1 MSRDEPLWR
10 RYLRFVGAD
19 PRADADDEIG
29 FHLQE
34 LERGFRARGMNP
46 DEAARAAR
54 EQFGSVE
61 RTRRRMRSG
70 SVRAYRRTERALW
83 WRTMAFDARL
93 AARKLLHQPGFTAAA
108 VLTLALGIGANSA
121 VFSVVNATL
130 LRPLPY
136 GDPTRIVKLYEHIRG
151 SDEVASPP
159 DFVDWSRYTH
169 AFSAMA
175 AMYEDTPTL
184 TGHGDPLPLS
194 GAYVTQGFFDA
205 MGVHPALG
213 YAFTADQTTYGQ
225 TDAVILSD
233 GLWRRLFGARTDI
246 IGEKVQIDGTTR
258 RVTGVMPPN
267 FAYPDRSVLWLP
279 LAFSDTALSTQR
291 GAHYLDVVARLKPA
305 VSLDAATRDV
315 DALARQLALTYPRT
329 NKDNGARAIPLR
341 DSLVGPSSRTALL
354 ILLGAVALVALI
366 ACVNVANLL
375 LARGAARQREFAVR
389 TALGARPRDLV
400 GMALVESVMLALMG
414 GAAAVLVG
422 FTATRAMHAIRPPSL
437 DQFGTAGIDLHV
449 LGFTFILSVITGLL
463 FGLAP
468 AVQSARLSTLSGTMQ
483 AGGRGGTIGRGG
495 WKVRG
500 ALVAGELALAMILLA
515 GAGLLIRSFARLQQV
530 PAGFDASR
538 VAAFDLSLPDA
549 RYPMPQQSEI
559 FFDRML
565 AGLRQLPGVQTAAAI
580 TGLPLSGYNYS
591 ITTRAIDGQIIPDA
605 DQPSTQIRVA
615 TPDYF
620 KTLGISVLAGRPFA
634 ETDRYGA
641 PNVVVVN
648 ETAARLLWRGVNPL
662 GHTMEIGTT
671 FGLGRGRAG
680 GQVIG
685 VVHDVHD
692 NQLQSKPRPTVYLSH
707 AQFPVTELT
716 IVAKTAPGIDPVHLA
731 AAVRRQLHDIDPYLP
746 VRDFTSMEHVMGQS
760 VADQRFAMLLLASF
774 AMLAL
779 VLAAIGVFGVMSY
792 VVGQRTREIGVRMA
806 LGASEA
812 TVVRETVRRAMP
824 SVVFG
829 VTLGVVGALVLT
841 RLMTRLL
848 YDVTPADA
856 GTFIVMT
863 TALVVIAC
871 LSAWVPARRASR
883 VDPVTALRAE

>member
-1 MSRDEPLWR
+1 MSRSEPLWR
-10 RYLRFVGAD
+10 RYARLLGAD

-34 LERGFRARGMNP
+34 LERGFRANGMSA
-46 DEAARAAR
+46 DAAARAAR
-54 EQFGSVE
+54 AQFGSVE
-61 RTRRRMRSG
+61 STRKKMRRG
-70 SVRAYRRTERALW
+70 SARVHRRTERLVW

-108 VLTLALGIGANSA
+108 VITLALGIGANSA

-136 GDPTRIVKLYEHIRG
+136 GNPTRIVKLYERIHGR
-151 SDEVASPP
+151 DDVASPP
-159 DFVDWSRYTH
+159 DFVDWNRYTH

-175 AMYEDTPTL
+175 AMNEDTPTL
-184 TGHGDPLPLS
+184 TGHGDPLPLA
-194 GAYVTQGFFDA
+194 GAYVTRGFFDA
-205 MGVHPALG
+205 IGVHPELG
-213 YAFTADQTTYGQ
+213 YAFTAEQTTYGQ

-246 IGEKVQIDGTTR
+246 IGQTVQIDGTTR
-258 RVTGVMPPN
+258 RVTGVMPPG
-267 FAYPDRSVLWLP
+267 FAYPDRTVLWLP

-291 GAHYLDVVARLKPA
+291 GAHYLDVVARLKPG
-305 VSLDAATRDV
+305 VSIDAASRDI
-315 DALARQLALTYPRT
+315 DALARRLATTYPRT
-329 NKDNGARAIPLR
+329 NKDHGARAMSLR
-341 DSLVGPSSRTALL
+341 ESLVGPASRTALL

-400 GMALVESVMLALMG
+400 GMAMVESVMIALMG

-422 FTATRAMHAIRPPSL
+422 LVATRAMHAIRPPSL
-437 DQFGTAGIDLHV
+437 DQFGASGIDLRV
-449 LGFTFILSVITGLL
+449 LGFTFVLSVVTGLL
-463 FGLAP
+463 FGIAP
-468 AVQSARLSTLSGTMQ
+468 AIQSARLSAVNGTLQ

-495 WKVRG
+495 WRVRG

-530 PAGFDASR
+530 PTGFDASR
-538 VAAFDLSLPDA
+538 VAAFSVSLPDA
-549 RYPMPQQSEI
+549 RYHTPEQSEI
-559 FFDRML
+559 FVDRML
-565 AGLRQLPGVQTAAAI
+565 GGLRQTPGVRTAAAVS
-580 TGLPLSGYNYS
+580 GLPLSGYDFS
-591 ITTRAIDGQIIPDA
+591 ISTHSIDGQAIPGA
-605 DQPSTQIRVA
+605 DQPSTQIRVV

-620 KTLGISVLAGRPFA
+620 RTLGIPVLAGRTFT
-634 ETDRYGA
+634 ETDRHGS

-648 ETAARLLWRGVNPL
+648 EAASRLLWHGVDPI
-662 GHTMEIGTT
+662 GHTIEIGTS

-680 GQVIG
+680 GEVVG

-692 NQLQSKPRPTVYLSH
+692 DQLQSPPRPTVYVAH
-707 AQFPVTELT
+707 AQFPVTDLA
-716 IVAKTAPGIDPVHLA
+716 IVAKTAPGIDPAHLA
-731 AAVRRQLHDIDPYLP
+731 ASVRRQLHDIDPYLP
-746 VRDFTSMEHVMGQS
+746 VREFTTMEQIMGQS
-760 VADQRFAMLLLASF
+760 VADQRFAMVLLASF
-774 AMLAL
+774 AVLAL

-806 LGASEA
+806 LGASGS

-824 SVVFG
+824 AVVVG
-829 VTLGVVGALVLT
+829 VTLGVAGALVLT

-856 GTFIVMT
+856 GTFGVMT
-863 TALVVIAC
+863 TALIVIAC

-883 VDPVTALRAE
+883 VDPVMALRAE

>member
-1 MSRDEPLWR
+1 MSRNEPLWR
-10 RYLRFVGAD
+10 RYQRLLGAD

-34 LERGFRARGMNP
+34 LERGFREHGMSVE
-46 DEAARAAR
+46 DAARAAR
-54 EQFGSVE
+54 AQFGSVE
-61 RTRRRMRSG
+61 SARREMRRG
-70 SVRAYRRTERALW
+70 SARAHRRAERVVW

-93 AARKLLHQPGFTAAA
+93 ASRKLLHQPGFTAAA

-136 GDPTRIVKLYEHIRG
+136 GNPTRIVKLYERVRG
-151 SDEVASPP
+151 NDNVASPP
-159 DFVDWSRYTH
+159 DFVDWTRYAH
-169 AFSAMA
+169 AFSSMA

-205 MGVHPALG
+205 IGVHPALG
-213 YAFTADQTTYGQ
+213 YPFTADQTTYGQ

-233 GLWRRLFGARTDI
+233 GVWRRLFGARTDI
-246 IGEKVQIDGTTR
+246 IGQNVQIDGKTR
-258 RVTGVMPPN
+258 RVTGVMPPD
-267 FAYPDRSVLWLP
+267 FGYPDRSELWLP

-291 GAHYLDVVARLKPA
+291 GAHYLDVVARLKPG
-305 VSLDAATRDV
+305 VSVDAASRDMGT
-315 DALARQLALTYPRT
+315 LASRLAQTYPRT
-329 NKDNGARAIPLR
+329 NKDHGARAIPLR

-400 GMALVESVMLALMG
+400 GMAMVESVMLALMG
-414 GAAAVLVG
+414 GTAAVLVG

-437 DQFGTAGIDLHV
+437 AQFGSAGMDLRV
-449 LGFTFILSVITGLL
+449 LAFTFVLSLVTGLL
-463 FGLAP
+463 FGIAP

-483 AGGRGGTIGRGG
+483 AGGRGGTIGRSG
-495 WKVRG
+495 WRVRG

-530 PAGFDASR
+530 PAGFDASS
-538 VAAFDLSLPDA
+538 VAAFDLSLPDS
-549 RYPMPQQSEI
+549 RYPTPEQSEV
-559 FFDRML
+559 FVDRML
-565 AGLRQLPGVQTAAAI
+565 TGVRQLPGVQTAAAV
-580 TGLPLSGYNYS
+580 TGLPLSGFNYS
-591 ITTRAIDGQIIPDA
+591 ISTHAIDGAVIPDA
-605 DQPSTQIRVA
+605 EQPSTQIRVA
-615 TPDYF
+615 TPGYF
-620 KTLGISVLAGRPFA
+620 KALGISVLAGRPFA
-634 ETDRYGA
+634 ETDRHGA

-648 ETAARLLWRGVNPL
+648 ESAARLLWKGINPI
-662 GHTMEIGTT
+662 GHTIEIGTS

-680 GQVIG
+680 GEVVG
-685 VVHDVHD
+685 VVRDVHD
-692 NQLQSKPRPTVYLSH
+692 DQLQSPPRPIVYLAH
-707 AQFPVTELT
+707 AQFPVTDLT
-716 IVAKTAPGIDPVHLA
+716 IVAKTARGIDPAHLA
-731 AAVRRQLHDIDPYLP
+731 AGVRRQLHDIDPYLP
-746 VRDFTSMEHVMGQS
+746 VRQFTSMEQIMGRS
-760 VADQRFAMLLLASF
+760 VADQRFAMMLLASF
-774 AMLAL
+774 AVLAL

-806 LGASEA
+806 LGASGA
-812 TVVRETVRRAMP
+812 TVIRETVRRAMP
-824 SVVFG
+824 AVLTG
-829 VTLGVVGALVLT
+829 VTAGVVGALLLT

-848 YDVTPADA
+848 YDVAPADA
-856 GTFIVMT
+856 GTFVVMT
-863 TALVVIAC
+863 ATLVVIAG
-871 LSAWVPARRASR
+871 LSAWLPARRASR